1 MRRRAWVAVVL
12 GAVLLMV
19 TPAGAQTVALSSAG
33 DAVDQTV
40 DTVTSTATDAG
51 NTVTSTATNAG
62 NAVDDTVDSVTSTAS
77 DAGDAVGGTVDTVT
91 STAGQAAGAVQGAAG
106 SATGSTATSLAAPV
120 SGTSGSAGGSTSGTG
135 SASSGSTSSGSSG
148 ESARSSQRGDG
159 KSGSRATRHRTKFD
173 RLPRRFET
181 LLERIEFGRNVRAN
195 IRRLEHLLASAS
207 PAVRARVLRLLRAEI
222 RRLRADGVTRAER
235 SRIERLELAKK
246 ALRTSPSPAAAA
258 QTPSGSAPPHHAEAL
273 RTADGSVPTHAPPP
287 QAVDGGV
294 LAEQTGDSRVGA
306 EAGGVNGAT
315 GSDGL
320 SPVPQLPDQPD
331 EFPFAIGLILLA
343 LVGLGLAG
351 VVASVAARVVG
362 RARSG

>member
-19 TPAGAQTVALSSAG
+19 TPAGAQTVVPSAE
-33 DAVDQTV
+33 DAVEGTV

-51 NTVTSTATNAG
+51 S
-62 NAVDDTVDSVTSTAS
+62 AVNDTVDSVTGTAS
-77 DAGDAVGGTVDTVT
+77 DAGDAVGDTVDTVT
-91 STAGQAAGAVQGAAG
+91 STAGQAAGAVQGGAG
-106 SATGSTATSLAAPV
+106 GATGSAATSVAAPV
-120 SGTSGSAGGSTSGTG
+120 TGTNSGAGGSTSGG
-135 SASSGSTSSGSSG
+135 GSTSSGSSTTSG
-148 ESARSSQRGDG
+148 SSGGSASSSRRGDG
-159 KSGSRATRHRTKFD
+159 SSGSRATRHRTKFD

-222 RRLRADGVTRAER
+222 RRLRADGVTKAER
-235 SRIERLELAKK
+235 SRIERLQLTRK
-246 ALRTSPSPAAAA
+246 ALRSGPAAPQSSPAAAA
-258 QTPSGSAPPHHAEAL
+258 AASSGASPLQAAVAPEASV
-273 RTADGSVPTHAPPP
+273 DGSPRTRVLPEPPG
-287 QAVDGGV
+287 VGGV
-294 LAEQTGDSRVGA
+294 LGERTGDGRPRA
-306 EAGGVNGAT
+306 DAGGSRGETGNGR
-315 GSDGL
+315 L
-320 SPVPQLPDQPD
+320 SPVPQLPARPD

-351 VVASVAARVVG
+351 VVAGVAAHVVG

>member
-1 MRRRAWVAVVL
+1 MRRSGWFAVVL
-12 GAVLLMV
+12 GAVLLTV
-19 TPAGAQTVALSSAG
+19 TPAGAQTVELPDLG
-33 DAVDQTV
+33 NTVDQTV
-40 DTVTSTATDAG
+40 DTVTSTATNAG
-51 NTVTSTATNAG
+51 ETVNQTVDTVTA
-62 NAVDDTVDSVTSTAS
+62 TAS
-77 DAGDAVGGTVDTVT
+77 DAGDTVNDTVDTVT
-91 STAGQAAGAVQGAAG
+91 STAGQTTGAVQGALG
-106 SATGSTATSLAAPV
+106 SATGSASTGSTPSIG
-120 SGTSGSAGGSTSGTG
+120 GTSGGGGSSGG
-135 SASSGSTSSGSSG
+135 SMSSGSTASSGSSSASARAGSREG
-148 ESARSSQRGDG
+148 ARSS
-159 KSGSRATRHRTKFD
+159 SRASRQRTRFD

-287 QAVDGGV
+287 QAADGGV
-294 LAEQTGDSRVGA
+294 LAEQTGGSRVGA
-306 EAGGVNGAT
+306 EEGGVNGAT
-315 GSDGL
+315 GTDGL
-320 SPVPQLPDQPD
+320 PPVLQLPDQPD

>member
-12 GAVLLMV
+12 GAVLLAV
-19 TPAGAQTVALSSAG
+19 TPAGAQTVALPNVE

-51 NTVTSTATNAG
+51 DTVNQTVDTVTSTAT
-62 NAVDDTVDSVTSTAS
+62 
-77 DAGDAVGGTVDTVT
+77 DAGDPVEETVDTVT
-91 STAGQAAGAVQGAAG
+91 STAGQAAGTLQGAVG
-106 SATGSTATSLAAPV
+106 SATGSAATSVTSPV
-120 SGTSGSAGGSTSGTG
+120 SGTSSGAGGSTSGG
-135 SASSGSTSSGSSG
+135 SSTSSGSTASSESSG
-148 ESARSSQRGDG
+148 GSARASSRGGG
-159 KSGSRATRHRTKFD
+159 KSESRATRHRTKFD

-207 PAVRARVLRLLRAEI
+207 PALRARVLRLLRAEI
-222 RRLRADGVTRAER
+222 RRLRADGVTKAER
-235 SRIERLELAKK
+235 SRIERLQLARK

-258 QTPSGSAPPHHAEAL
+258 QAPSGSSPLYRAEAL
-273 RTADGSVPTHAPPP
+273 RTTDGSVPTRVQP
-287 QAVDGGV
+287 QQNANGGV
-294 LAEQTGDSRVGA
+294 LAEQTRDSRLGA
-306 EAGGVNGAT
+306 EAGGGNGAT
-315 GSDGL
+315 DAGRLPS
-320 SPVPQLPDQPD
+320 VPQLPDRPD

-351 VVASVAARVVG
+351 VVAGVAAHVVG

>member
-40 DTVTSTATDAG
+40 DTVTSTATNAG
-51 NTVTSTATNAG
+51 NTVTSTATDAG
-62 NAVDDTVDSVTSTAS
+62 NALDDTVDSVTSTAS
-77 DAGDAVGGTVDTVT
+77 DAGDAVGGTLDTVT
-91 STAGQAAGAVQGAAG
+91 STAGQAAGAAG
-106 SATGSTATSLAAPV
+106 SATGSTATILAAPV
-120 SGTSGSAGGSTSGTG
+120 TGTNGGAGGSTSGD
-135 SASSGSTSSGSSG
+135 GSTSSGSSTTSG
-148 ESARSSQRGDG
+148 SSGGSARSSQRGDG

-235 SRIERLELAKK
+235 SRIERLELARK
-246 ALRTSPSPAAAA
+246 ALRTSPSAAAAA
-258 QTPSGSAPPHHAEAL
+258 QTPSGSAPPHRAEAL

-287 QAVDGGV
+287 QAADGGV
-294 LAEQTGDSRVGA
+294 LAEQTGGSRVGA
-306 EAGGVNGAT
+306 EEGGVNGAT
-315 GSDGL
+315 GTDGL
-320 SPVPQLPDQPD
+320 PPVPQLPDQPD

>member
-40 DTVTSTATDAG
+40 DTVTSTATNAG
-51 NTVTSTATNAG
+51 NTVTSTATDVG
-62 NAVDDTVDSVTSTAS
+62 NAVEET
-77 DAGDAVGGTVDTVT
+77 GDTVT
-91 STAGQAAGAVQGAAG
+91 STAGAVQGAAG
-106 SATGSTATSLAAPV
+106 SATGSTATILAAPV
-120 SGTSGSAGGSTSGTG
+120 TGTTGGAGGSTSGD
-135 SASSGSTSSGSSG
+135 GSTSSGSSTTSG
-148 ESARSSQRGDG
+148 SSGGSARSSQRGDG

-235 SRIERLELAKK
+235 SRIERLELARK

-258 QTPSGSAPPHHAEAL
+258 QTPSGSPPPHRAEAL

-287 QAVDGGV
+287 QAADGGV
-294 LAEQTGDSRVGA
+294 LAEQTGGSRVGA
-306 EAGGVNGAT
+306 EEGGVNGAT
-315 GSDGL
+315 GTDGL
-320 SPVPQLPDQPD
+320 PPVLQLPDQPD